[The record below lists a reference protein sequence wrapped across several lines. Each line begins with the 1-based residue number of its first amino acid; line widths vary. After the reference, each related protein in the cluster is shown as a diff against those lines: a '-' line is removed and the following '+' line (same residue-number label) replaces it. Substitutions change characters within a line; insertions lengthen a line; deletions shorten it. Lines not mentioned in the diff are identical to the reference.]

1 MTKSKVTEIEQYAML
16 DQLKGAQR
24 IDLNAILKSEVE
36 FYHNMRARFGKDKIV
51 DETEKRVRD
60 LFRVF
65 AKAANEAFPH
75 NKQIG
80 EGSIGLLTEPLEYY
94 DFILLVNHKESL
106 NK

>member
-1 MTKSKVTEIEQYAML
+1 MTKGKIKDIEQEAML
-16 DQLKGAQR
+16 DQLQGAQR
-24 IDLNAILKSEVE
+24 IDLTAILKSEVE

-65 AKAANEAFPH
+65 AKAANEAFPN

-80 EGSIGLLTEPLEYY
+80 EASLGLLTEPLEYY
-94 DFILLVNHKESL
+94 DWILLVN
-106 NK
+106 NKDKT